1 MRLKDFIVEMQNR
14 FVNTYGAVAAE
25 VIADA
30 MNEANHRGYHTFEWN
45 GVIYKITAVW
55 KDGCLSG
62 DCNPATCYTNWEI
75 HNVD

>member
-30 MNEANHRGYHTFEWN
+30 MRIANNKGEATFEWN
-45 GVIYKITAVW
+45 GELYKITAVW
-55 KDGCLSG
+55 QDGCYKG
-62 DCNPATCYTNWEI
+62 DCNPATCYMNWEI
-75 HNVD
+75 SVQS